1 MGRKNTCD
9 HEETIRFLESLKMIK
24 RRPAMYFGSNYG
36 YQQLTA
42 FIYGYLLGSKALE
55 ENSESTAEKIHQEV
69 NHRIFVEHIDDNN
82 KVDIL
87 EGKAVFD
94 EYFEKLDAVLDEFY
108 PEYCEKQ
115 M

>member
-1 MGRKNTCD
+1 M
-9 HEETIRFLESLKMIK
+9 RFLESLKMIK

-42 FIYGYLLGSKALE
+42 FIYGYLLGSKALN

-82 KVDIL
+82 KMDVL
-87 EGKAVFD
+87 EGKEPFE
-94 EYFEKLDAVLDEFY
+94 EYFRKLDAVLEEYY
-108 PEYCEKQ
+108 PEYLDN
-115 M
+115 